1 MDNKEVKN
9 NVKVTTKTNHVIR
22 AMLGAYLVY
31 LGYSLIDAIQTHVG
45 TEQIVYIGFTLLFFI
60 CGGLLLGV
68 SLWSLKKGKY
78 DTQKNEEE
86 V

>member
-9 NVKVTTKTNHVIR
+9 NVKLTTKTNHIIR
-22 AMLGAYLVY
+22 AMLGAYLLY
-31 LGYSLIDAIQTHVG
+31 LAYSLIESIQTHVG

-78 DTQKNEEE
+78 DIPINEET
-86 V
+86 